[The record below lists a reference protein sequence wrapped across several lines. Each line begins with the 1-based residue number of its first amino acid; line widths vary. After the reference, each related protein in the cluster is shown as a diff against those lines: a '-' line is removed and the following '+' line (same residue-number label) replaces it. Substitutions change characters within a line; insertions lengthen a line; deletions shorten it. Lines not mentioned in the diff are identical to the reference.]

1 MQTRLPLLSLLL
13 ATVACSAVEVDVEA
27 FGESLG
33 GWDGKRERAAEYDI
47 SGAGYRTYK
56 PEVSPSPDGGIFVS
70 LRIDHMRGL
79 LASDDHASLEM
90 SFSAD
95 GNLVTAQSSIALQG
109 HTITSE
115 LIRGGAAA
123 TNTVSAPY
131 VDRAVKIGSDLVAD
145 LSSKLLREKIVEP
158 GRVTYP
164 AAIRHNYNLLY
175 QAVTKK
181 QIAPEPATDT
191 KPDANGKPA
200 EAAKPTPAPETPAKP
215 IPTPE
220 IKPYQ
225 PTTAPNTPL
234 PPASAAPKK

>member
-33 GWDGKRERAAEYDI
+33 GWDSKRERAAEYDI

-131 VDRAVKIGSDLVAD
+131 VDKAVKIGSDLVAD

-175 QAVTKK
+175 QAVTKQ
-181 QIAPEPATDT
+181 QIAPEPAADA
-191 KPDANGKPA
+191 KPDAKGKPA
-200 EAAKPTPAPETPAKP
+200 EATKPTPAPEAPAKP
-215 IPTPE
+215 IPPPE

-225 PTTAPNTPL
+225 PTTAPTTPL
-234 PPASAAPKK
+234 PPAGATPKK

>member
-1 MQTRLPLLSLLL
+1 
-13 ATVACSAVEVDVEA
+13 
-27 FGESLG
+27 
-33 GWDGKRERAAEYDI
+33 
-47 SGAGYRTYK
+47 
-56 PEVSPSPDGGIFVS
+56 
-70 LRIDHMRGL
+70 MRGL

-181 QIAPEPATDT
+181 QIAPEPAADA

-200 EAAKPTPAPETPAKP
+200 EAAKPTPAPEAPAKP
-215 IPTPE
+215 IPPPE

-225 PTTAPNTPL
+225 PTTAPITPL
-234 PPASAAPKK
+234 PPAGATPKK